1 MVDSGR
7 IVCSQDLAEWLDD
20 LLRFGSAWSDAVL
33 FAETWNAASDADAV
47 RLAAA
52 ADLGEA
58 LAPSA
63 ERLAETME
71 QGTAFLKGAT
81 AWTAALVPAKAGT
94 QPDLSAGH
102 PPAEDTS
109 ITIQL
114 TSSRSRRGP
123 TGQQRGSARPADA
136 QVKPEQVKGGGGRAD
151 GGWIGVLEKRA
162 PYPVAVA
169 AVCAAHG
176 IACEPALA
184 AYLHAFAANQ
194 VSAAIRLVPLGQ
206 SDGLAVLARLEPL
219 VLDTAGRAARSSL
232 DDLGS
237 ANIMADIA
245 AMNHET
251 GQSRLFR
258 S

>member
-1 MVDSGR
+1 MAGPITATTMTDDTRDMVRLATWLSPAFPVGAFSYSHGAEWMVNSGR
-7 IVCSQDLAEWLDD
+7 IGCSETLADWLDD
-20 LLRFGSAWSDAVL
+20 LLSLGSGWSDAVL
-33 FAETWNAASDADAV
+33 FAEAWNAASDGDGD
-47 RLAAA
+47 RLAEAA
-52 ADLGEA
+52 ELGEA

-81 AWTAALVPAKAGT
+81 AWKNLAALP
-94 QPDLSAGH
+94 H
-102 PPAEDTS
+102 
-109 ITIQL
+109 
-114 TSSRSRRGP
+114 
-123 TGQQRGSARPADA
+123 
-136 QVKPEQVKGGGGRAD
+136 
-151 GGWIGVLEKRA
+151 RA

-176 IACEPALA
+176 IGCELALA

-206 SDGLAVLARLEPL
+206 SDGLTVLARLEPL
-219 VLDTAGRAARSSL
+219 VLDTAARAARSSL

-237 ANIMADIA
+237 ATIMADIA

-251 GQSRLFR
+251 QYSRLFR

>member
-1 MVDSGR
+1 MAERTTATIMTDGTRDMVRLATCLSPAFPVGAFSYSHGLECMVSSGR
-7 IVCSQDLAEWLDD
+7 INCSRELADWLDD
-20 LLRFGSAWSDAVL
+20 LLCLGSAWSDAVL
-33 FAETWNAASDADAV
+33 FAEAWNATSDGDDP

-52 ADLGEA
+52 AELGEA

-71 QGTAFLKGAT
+71 QGTAFLRGAG
-81 AWTAALVPAKAGT
+81 AWAAVHVPGL
-94 QPDLSAGH
+94 PH
-102 PPAEDTS
+102 
-109 ITIQL
+109 
-114 TSSRSRRGP
+114 
-123 TGQQRGSARPADA
+123 
-136 QVKPEQVKGGGGRAD
+136 
-151 GGWIGVLEKRA
+151 RA

-176 IACEPALA
+176 IGCELALA
-184 AYLHAFAANQ
+184 AYLHAFVANQ

-219 VLDTAGRAARSSL
+219 VLDTAARAAQSSL

-237 ANIMADIA
+237 ATMTADIA
-245 AMNHET
+245 AMTHET
-251 GQSRLFR
+251 QHSRLFR